1 MEIVCQRRLEH
12 TRMHG
17 RQRNVGN
24 GYRSGFGMSGSRVS
38 PDRPMRGHGFFGP
51 DHHQQHRGFNRGY
64 GRGRGRSKS
73 FQNQL
78 PPPPLPPSVVQRRSG
93 GGGSGDVFM
102 DAGRLAAEYLVS
114 QGVLPQTVF
123 SSKWQGGEFQG
134 SRLQEAARLDVLA
147 PAADKRRYVD
157 GYNSAGSRNNLGGKR
172 SNRYD
177 SDFGRSGSWSE
188 RSKCYEAE
196 TGDDSVSGHREE
208 QPLVED
214 IASSVQR
221 AASGEFMRK
230 REGAGDSESVL
241 DKDEA
246 QSKTGSSSAGKE
258 IVQDCEISKVSEGSC
273 SLSAGSGEMKGM
285 TGGSNGENE
294 SQTAIEDASIHH
306 QHEED
311 APIHRHCAADE
322 SFTESGIDLATLC
335 KFEKVPTR
343 TRSSLTAKN
352 TKLHLCQNI
361 KETSRN
367 PGLLLEEDQACETQG
382 QSSGKADGTGDENL
396 NDQVED
402 LPLVQFVEDSK
413 CHRSNSFPNSI
424 LRENNEKDSEL
435 ELADIHRSYSMGKGG
450 EKRANEGSDLEEEA
464 KRQKNWVPLP
474 VSEASDRFNA
484 FKASEIQSDEE
495 EDDKP
500 ISFYMRRIE
509 GAAGKTDNH
518 ESLANTSNNSIH
530 RGNSAPV
537 YAEEHQLFPA
547 SFKMCDLNLGGAAD
561 TNDGKRESGQAVG
574 FDLSIS
580 SSSKSLDFSTNTRMS
595 NGKEIE
601 VIDLDNDDSPEVVKS
616 SNNPGRK
623 QEVSPYMGIDD
634 VPDYNEGLMMVEY
647 LDSFGN
653 GPPMNNPGI
662 STTLP
667 QNNDV
672 GLQDR
677 EGALGN
683 DQAAN
688 NTDDDSIFM
697 SLGEIPLTFLQTW
710 DQPPARGYEKPF

>member
-1 MEIVCQRRLEH
+1 
-12 TRMHG
+12 MHG

-51 DHHQQHRGFNRGY
+51 DHHHQQQHRGFNRGY

-78 PPPPLPPSVVQRRSG
+78 PPPPLPPSVVQRRTG

-134 SRLQEAARLDVLA
+134 SRLQEAARVDVLA

-172 SNRYD
+172 SNRYE

-188 RSKCYEAE
+188 RSKGYEAE

-221 AASGEFMRK
+221 SASGEFMRK

-273 SLSAGSGEMKGM
+273 SLSAGSGEVKGM
-285 TGGSNGENE
+285 TGGSGGENE
-294 SQTAIEDASIHH
+294 SQAAIEDASIH

-343 TRSSLTAKN
+343 TRSSVTAKN
-352 TKLHLCQNI
+352 TKLHLSQNI

-367 PGLLLEEDQACETQG
+367 PGILEEDQACETRG
-382 QSSGKADGTGDENL
+382 KSSGADSTGDENL

-464 KRQKNWVPLP
+464 KRQKSWVPLP
-474 VSEASDRFNA
+474 VSETSDRFNA

-509 GAAGKTDNH
+509 GADGKTDNL
-518 ESLANTSNNSIH
+518 ESLANTSNNSLH
-530 RGNSAPV
+530 RGKSGAG

-561 TNDGKRESGQAVG
+561 ANDGKRESGQAVG

-662 STTLP
+662 STTVP
-667 QNNDV
+667 QINDV

>member
-1 MEIVCQRRLEH
+1 
-12 TRMHG
+12 MHG

-51 DHHQQHRGFNRGY
+51 DHHHHQHRGFNRGY

-78 PPPPLPPSVVQRRSG
+78 PPPPLPPPAVQRRSI
-93 GGGSGDVFM
+93 GGSGDVFM

-134 SRLQEAARLDVLA
+134 SRLQEAARVDALA
-147 PAADKRRYVD
+147 PSADKRRYVD
-157 GYNSAGSRNNLGGKR
+157 GFRNNLGGRR

-177 SDFGRSGSWSE
+177 SDFGRSGTWSE
-188 RSKCYEAE
+188 RSKGYEAE

-208 QPLVED
+208 QPLAED

-221 AASGEFMRK
+221 SASGEFMRK

-273 SLSAGSGEMKGM
+273 SLSAGSGEMIGRA
-285 TGGSNGENE
+285 GGNGGENE
-294 SQTAIEDASIHH
+294 SQTAIEDASIH
-306 QHEED
+306 QHDED
-311 APIHRHCAADE
+311 APIHRQCAADE

-352 TKLHLCQNI
+352 TKLHLSQNI

-367 PGLLLEEDQACETQG
+367 PGLLEEDQACETRDK
-382 QSSGKADGTGDENL
+382 SSGKADSTRDENF

-424 LRENNEKDSEL
+424 PRENNEKDSEL
-435 ELADIHRSYSMGKGG
+435 ELANIHRSYSMGKGG
-450 EKRANEGSDLEEEA
+450 EKRANVGSDMEEGA
-464 KRQKNWVPLP
+464 KRQRSWVPLP
-474 VSEASDRFNA
+474 VSEASDGFNT

-500 ISFYMRRIE
+500 ISFYMKRID
-509 GAAGKTDNH
+509 GAAGKTNNH
-518 ESLANTSNNSIH
+518 ESLANTGNNSIH
-530 RGNSAPV
+530 RGNSGPV

-561 TNDGKRESGQAVG
+561 ANDGKRESGQAVG

-662 STTLP
+662 STTVP
-667 QNNDV
+667 QINDV

-677 EGALGN
+677 EGGLGN

>member
-1 MEIVCQRRLEH
+1 
-12 TRMHG
+12 MHG
-17 RQRNVGN
+17 RQRNFGN
-24 GYRSGFGMSGSRVS
+24 GYNRSGFGMSGGSRIS
-38 PDRPMRGHGFFGP
+38 PDRPMRPHGFFGS
-51 DHHQQHRGFNRGY
+51 DHHNQHHHRGFNRGY

-78 PPPPLPPSVVQRRSG
+78 PPPLPPPPAVQQRSRSG
-93 GGGSGDVFM
+93 GGGSGGGDVFM

-114 QGVLPQTVF
+114 QGVLPQTVL
-123 SSKWQGGEFQG
+123 SSKWQQG
-134 SRLQEAARLDVLA
+134 SSRLQEAARGDVLA

-157 GYNSAGSRNNLGGKR
+157 GYNSAGSRNSLQGRR

-188 RSKCYEAE
+188 RSKGYEAE
-196 TGDDSVSGHREE
+196 TGDDSVVSGHREE
-208 QPLVED
+208 QPLAED

-221 AASGEFMRK
+221 SASGEFMRK

-241 DKDEA
+241 DKYSLQDEA

-258 IVQDCEISKVSEGSC
+258 VLQDCEISKVSEGSC
-273 SLSAGSGEMKGM
+273 SLSAGSGEMIGR
-285 TGGSNGENE
+285 TGGGENE
-294 SQTAIEDASIHH
+294 SQTAIEDASIH
-306 QHEED
+306 QHEEED
-311 APIHRHCAADE
+311 APIHQQHCADADE
-322 SFTESGIDLATLC
+322 SFTKSGTDLATLC

-343 TRSSLTAKN
+343 MRSSLTAKN
-352 TKLHLCQNI
+352 TKLHLSQKI
-361 KETSRN
+361 KEASDN
-367 PGLLLEEDQACETQG
+367 PGLLEEDQACETRRG
-382 QSSGKADGTGDENL
+382 QSSGKADSTGDETF
-396 NDQVED
+396 NDLVED
-402 LPLVQFVEDSK
+402 LALENSK

-435 ELADIHRSYSMGKGG
+435 ELPNNIHRSYSMGKGG
-450 EKRANEGSDLEEEA
+450 EKRANEGSDMEEGA
-464 KRQKNWVPLP
+464 KRQKNWVSLP

-484 FKASEIQSDEE
+484 FKAIDEE
-495 EDDKP
+495 EEEEEKT
-500 ISFYMRRIE
+500 ISFYMKLID
-509 GAAGKTDNH
+509 GAAGKTENH
-518 ESLANTSNNSIH
+518 ESLANKGNDSITQS
-530 RGNSAPV
+530 GKSGPG

-561 TNDGKRESGQAVG
+561 GNDVKRESGQAVG

-580 SSSKSLDFSTNTRMS
+580 SSSKSLDFGTNNNTRMS

-601 VIDLDNDDSPEVVKS
+601 VIDLDNDDSPEVIKS
-616 SNNPGRK
+616 TGRK
-623 QEVSPYMGIDD
+623 QEAGPYMGIDD

-653 GPPMNNPGI
+653 TPPINQGI
-662 STTLP
+662 STTVP

-672 GLQDR
+672 ARQDQR
-677 EGALGN
+677 EGTLGN
-683 DQAAN
+683 EQAPN
-688 NTDDDSIFM
+688 STDDDSIFM

>member
-1 MEIVCQRRLEH
+1 
-12 TRMHG
+12 MHG
-17 RQRNVGN
+17 RQRNFGN
-24 GYRSGFGMSGSRVS
+24 GYRSGFGMSGSRLS
-38 PDRPMRGHGFFGP
+38 PDRPMRGHGFFGS
-51 DHHQQHRGFNRGY
+51 DHHHQQRRGVNNRGY
-64 GRGRGRSKS
+64 GRGRGRSKA

-78 PPPPLPPSVVQRRSG
+78 PPPLPPPPSVQRRSI
-93 GGGSGDVFM
+93 GGSGDVFM

-114 QGVLPQTVF
+114 QGVLPQTVL
-123 SSKWQGGEFQG
+123 SGKWQRGEFQG
-134 SRLQEAARLDVLA
+134 SSRLQEAARGDVLVA

-157 GYNSAGSRNNLGGKR
+157 GYNSAGSRNNLQGRR
-172 SNRYD
+172 SNRYE

-188 RSKCYEAE
+188 RSKAYEDE
-196 TGDDSVSGHREE
+196 TGDDSVVSGHREE
-208 QPLVED
+208 QPLAED

-221 AASGEFMRK
+221 SASGEFMRK

-241 DKDEA
+241 DKYSLQDEA

-258 IVQDCEISKVSEGSC
+258 ILQDCEISKVSEGSC

-285 TGGSNGENE
+285 AGGNGGENE
-294 SQTAIEDASIHH
+294 SQTAVEDASIH
-306 QHEED
+306 QHSED
-311 APIHRHCAADE
+311 AAPVHQPCDE
-322 SFTESGIDLATLC
+322 SFTKSDIDLATLC

-352 TKLHLCQNI
+352 AKLHLSQNI
-361 KETSRN
+361 KETSHN
-367 PGLLLEEDQACETQG
+367 PGILEEDQACETRG
-382 QSSGKADGTGDENL
+382 QSSGKDDSTGI
-396 NDQVED
+396 ED
-402 LPLVQFVEDSK
+402 LALVQFVEDSK

-435 ELADIHRSYSMGKGG
+435 ELPNIHRSYSMGKGG
-450 EKRANEGSDLEEEA
+450 EKRANESSDMEEGA
-464 KRQKNWVPLP
+464 KRQKNWVSLP

-484 FKASEIQSDEE
+484 LKASEIQSDEE
-495 EDDKP
+495 DEKT
-500 ISFYMRRIE
+500 ISFYMRRID

-518 ESLANTSNNSIH
+518 ESLTNTGND
-530 RGNSAPV
+530 RGKSGAGG

-561 TNDGKRESGQAVG
+561 GNDVKRESGQAVG

-580 SSSKSLDFSTNTRMS
+580 SSSKSLDFGTNNNTRMS

-616 SNNPGRK
+616 SNDPGRK
-623 QEVSPYMGIDD
+623 QEAAPYMGIDED

-653 GPPMNNPGI
+653 VPPINQGI
-662 STTLP
+662 STATVP

-672 GLQDR
+672 VLQDR

-683 DQAAN
+683 EQAPN

>member
-1 MEIVCQRRLEH
+1 
-12 TRMHG
+12 MHG
-17 RQRNVGN
+17 RQRNFGN
-24 GYRSGFGMSGSRVS
+24 GYRSGFGNSGSRIS
-38 PDRPMRGHGFFGP
+38 PDRPMRGHGFFGS
-51 DHHQQHRGFNRGY
+51 DHHRRGFNRGF

-78 PPPPLPPSVVQRRSG
+78 PPPLPPPPAVQRRSI
-93 GGGSGDVFM
+93 GGGSRDVFM

-114 QGVLPQTVF
+114 QGVLPQTVL

-134 SRLQEAARLDVLA
+134 SSRLQESARVDVLA
-147 PAADKRRYVD
+147 PAPADKRRYVD
-157 GYNSAGSRNNLGGKR
+157 GYNSAGSRNNLQGRR
-172 SNRYD
+172 SDRYD
-177 SDFGRSGSWSE
+177 SMDFGRSGSWSE
-188 RSKCYEAE
+188 RSKGYEAE

-208 QPLVED
+208 QPLAED

-221 AASGEFMRK
+221 SASGEFMRK

-241 DKDEA
+241 DKYSLQDEA

-273 SLSAGSGEMKGM
+273 SLSAGSGEMIGR
-285 TGGSNGENE
+285 TGGENE
-294 SQTAIEDASIHH
+294 SQTAIEDASIHKH
-306 QHEED
+306 GED
-311 APIHRHCAADE
+311 APVHQRCAADE

-335 KFEKVPTR
+335 KFDKVPTR
-343 TRSSLTAKN
+343 MRSSLTAKN
-352 TKLHLCQNI
+352 TKLHLSQNT
-361 KETSRN
+361 KEISHN
-367 PGLLLEEDQACETQG
+367 PGLLEACETRG
-382 QSSGKADGTGDENL
+382 QSSGKADSENL
-396 NDQVED
+396 KDQVED
-402 LPLVQFVEDSK
+402 LALVQFVEDSK

-424 LRENNEKDSEL
+424 LRQNNEKDSEL
-435 ELADIHRSYSMGKGG
+435 ELPNLHRSHSVGKGG
-450 EKRANEGSDLEEEA
+450 EKRDHEGNDLEEEA
-464 KRQKNWVPLP
+464 KRLRSWVPLP
-474 VSEASDRFNA
+474 VSEANDRCNA
-484 FKASEIQSDEE
+484 FKASQIQCDEE
-495 EDDKP
+495 EEDNKP
-500 ISFYMRRIE
+500 ISSLRRLID
-509 GAAGKTDNH
+509 GVAGKTDSH
-518 ESLANTSNNSIH
+518 ESLANTCNSVQS
-530 RGNSAPV
+530 GKSGPG

-547 SFKMCDLNLGGAAD
+547 SFKMCDLNLGGASD
-561 TNDGKRESGQAVG
+561 GNDCKRELGQAVG

-601 VIDLDNDDSPEVVKS
+601 VIDLDNDDSPEVIKS

-623 QEVSPYMGIDD
+623 QEAGPYMGIDD

-653 GPPMNNPGI
+653 IPPMNNPGI
-662 STTLP
+662 STL

-672 GLQDR
+672 ALQDQR

-683 DQAAN
+683 EQATN

>member
-1 MEIVCQRRLEH
+1 
-12 TRMHG
+12 MHG
-17 RQRNVGN
+17 RQRNFGN
-24 GYRSGFGMSGSRVS
+24 GYRSGFGMSASRIS
-38 PDRPMRGHGFFGP
+38 PDRPRRGHGFFGS
-51 DHHQQHRGFNRGY
+51 DHHHQQQHHRGGFNRGY

-78 PPPPLPPSVVQRRSG
+78 PPPLPPPAVQRRSI
-93 GGGSGDVFM
+93 GGSGDVFM

-114 QGVLPQTVF
+114 QGVLPQNVL
-123 SSKWQGGEFQG
+123 SGKWQGGGEFQG
-134 SRLQEAARLDVLA
+134 GSSRLQEAARVDVLP
-147 PAADKRRYVD
+147 PAAEKRRYAD
-157 GYNSAGSRNNLGGKR
+157 GYAGSRNSLQGRRG
-172 SNRYD
+172 NRYE
-177 SDFGRSGSWSE
+177 SEFGRSGSWSE
-188 RSKCYEAE
+188 RSKGYEAE

-221 AASGEFMRK
+221 SASGEFMRK

-273 SLSAGSGEMKGM
+273 SLSAGSGDMIGRN
-285 TGGSNGENE
+285 GGNGGENE
-294 SQTAIEDASIHH
+294 SQNAV
-306 QHEED
+306 ED
-311 APIHRHCAADE
+311 APIHQHGEDAPIHKHCDADE

-343 TRSSLTAKN
+343 MRSSLTAKN
-352 TKLHLCQNI
+352 TKLHLSQNI
-361 KETSRN
+361 KETSHN
-367 PGLLLEEDQACETQG
+367 PGLLEEDQACETRG
-382 QSSGKADGTGDENL
+382 QSSGKADNTGDESF
-396 NDQVED
+396 NDQVEN
-402 LPLVQFVEDSK
+402 LPVENSK
-413 CHRSNSFPNSI
+413 CPRSNSFPNSI
-424 LRENNEKDSEL
+424 LRENKEKDSEL
-435 ELADIHRSYSMGKGG
+435 ELPNIHRSYSMGKGG
-450 EKRANEGSDLEEEA
+450 QKRANEGSDMEEGA
-464 KRQKNWVPLP
+464 KRQKNWVSLP
-474 VSEASDRFNA
+474 VSEASDGFNA

-495 EDDKP
+495 EEEKP
-500 ISFYMRRIE
+500 ISFYMRLID
-509 GAAGKTDNH
+509 GGAGKTDNH
-518 ESLANTSNNSIH
+518 ESLANKGNDSIQSGKSGH
-530 RGNSAPV
+530 G

-547 SFKMCDLNLGGAAD
+547 SFKMCDLNLGGASNG
-561 TNDGKRESGQAVG
+561 NDGKREPGQAVG

-580 SSSKSLDFSTNTRMS
+580 SSSKPIDFSTNTRMS

-616 SNNPGRK
+616 GRK
-623 QEVSPYMGIDD
+623 QEAGPYMGIDD

-653 GPPMNNPGI
+653 IPPINPGV
-662 STTLP
+662 STTVP

-672 GLQDR
+672 ALQDQR

-683 DQAAN
+683 EQAAN

>member
-1 MEIVCQRRLEH
+1 
-12 TRMHG
+12 MHG

-51 DHHQQHRGFNRGY
+51 DHHHQQHRGFNRGY

-78 PPPPLPPSVVQRRSG
+78 PPPPLPPPVVQRRSG

-134 SRLQEAARLDVLA
+134 SRLQEAARVDVLA
-147 PAADKRRYVD
+147 PSADKRRYVD
-157 GYNSAGSRNNLGGKR
+157 GYNSAGSRNNMGGKR
-172 SNRYD
+172 SNRYE

-188 RSKCYEAE
+188 RSKGYEAE

-221 AASGEFMRK
+221 SASGEFMRK

-343 TRSSLTAKN
+343 TRSSVTAKN

-367 PGLLLEEDQACETQG
+367 SGLLEEDQACETRR

-413 CHRSNSFPNSI
+413 CHRSNSFPNNI

-450 EKRANEGSDLEEEA
+450 EKRANVGSDLEEEA

-530 RGNSAPV
+530 RGNSSPV

-561 TNDGKRESGQAVG
+561 ANDGKRESGQAVG

-580 SSSKSLDFSTNTRMS
+580 SSSKSLDFGTNNTRMS

-653 GPPMNNPGI
+653 IPPINQGV
-662 STTLP
+662 STTVP

-672 GLQDR
+672 ALQDR